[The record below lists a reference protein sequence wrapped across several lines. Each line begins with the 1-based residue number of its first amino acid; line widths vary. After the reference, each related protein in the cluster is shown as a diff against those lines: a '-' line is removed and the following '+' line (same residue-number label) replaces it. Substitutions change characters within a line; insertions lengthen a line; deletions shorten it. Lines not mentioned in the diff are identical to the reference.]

1 MAEQNKE
8 RERYS
13 AIEEGREFV
22 QRGHD
27 GVDYT
32 KKSKF
37 KIECD
42 TGGSDTNS
50 RQTSQCTIS
59 MNKKWK
65 WIILYAGVLVTIS
78 LLGVTLQSSKKGEE
92 EGGKIERTMDVMSS
106 AVVKAGNMFNTSSL
120 LPTLVQIVQDSQRLY
135 QRRKERENNRRQ
147 KKENREEE
155 QQSVGALKEG
165 QAEVHENY
173 REEEEEGGGKWP
185 SQRGRSNQT
194 AV

>member
-1 MAEQNKE
+1 
-8 RERYS
+8 
-13 AIEEGREFV
+13 
-22 QRGHD
+22 
-27 GVDYT
+27 
-32 KKSKF
+32 
-37 KIECD
+37 
-42 TGGSDTNS
+42 
-50 RQTSQCTIS
+50 

-65 WIILYAGVLVTIS
+65 WIILYAGVLITIS

-173 REEEEEGGGKWP
+173 GEEEEEGGGKWP